1 MSSKVSATLSPGQY
15 PDPTRRLL
23 ITVPAMLASTMVAV
37 DITIANVALPHMES
51 SLSASSDQVVWVL
64 TSYLIA
70 SAIATPLSGWLAS
83 RFGRN
88 VIMLASVAGF
98 TIASAL
104 CGAANSL
111 TMILLARALQG
122 ACGAALIPLSQAIL
136 LDINP
141 PENHAKAMAVFA
153 LGSMAGPIIGPTL
166 GGWLTDSLSWRWVF
180 FINIPFG
187 IAAFFAMMA
196 FLPAKRSGE
205 RTRFDWFG
213 FLALSAALAAFQLM
227 MDRGEQLDWFDSTEI
242 WIYAAIVGLGAYLT
256 IVHMFTARDTFVRPE
271 LFRDRNFAIGSVFSV
286 MLGIVAFAMI
296 PLIVVMMQTTL
307 GYTAL
312 HTGIIGLPRAVGT
325 LISLLILP
333 RVIDKMDTRLVLFA
347 GMAILAAGMLMYTK
361 IDLYVDEHTLLWAGF
376 VQGIGGGLIF
386 LPLSVIVFATLPQH
400 LRNEGAA
407 MFSLTRNIG
416 NAVGISLLQR
426 ELIHYTAVSRS
437 QLVEGLRPDNPI
449 LQMNRPD
456 LDLTA
461 APSALALSHEVT
473 RQAAMVAN
481 VEVYQLAFVLS
492 LAMIPLIVFLR
503 VAKRRRGDAPL
514 PLME

>member
-1 MSSKVSATLSPGQY
+1 MSVTLSQGLAAGQY
-15 PDPTRRLL
+15 PDAARRML
-23 ITVPAMLASTMVAV
+23 ITIPSMLATTMVAV

-83 RFGRN
+83 RYGRKL
-88 VIMLASVAGF
+88 IMLISVAGF
-98 TIASAL
+98 TVASAL

-180 FINIPFG
+180 FVNIPFG

-196 FLPAKRSGE
+196 FLPR
-205 RTRFDWFG
+205 RQRRDPTRFDLFG

-227 MDRGEQLDWFDSTEI
+227 MDRGEHLDWFDSTEI
-242 WIYAAIVGLGAYLT
+242 WIYAGIVGLGTYLT

-271 LFRDRNFAIGSVFSV
+271 LFRDRNFAIGSVFSI

-296 PLIVVMMQTTL
+296 PLIVVMMQSIL

-312 HTGIIGLPRAVGT
+312 HTGFVGLPRAVGT
-325 LISLLILP
+325 LVSLLLLP
-333 RVIDKMDTRLVLFA
+333 RVINKVDTRLVLFT
-347 GMAILAAGMLMYTK
+347 GMAILAFGMLMYTK
-361 IDLYVDEHTLLWAGF
+361 IDLYVDENTLLWAGF
-376 VQGIGGGLIF
+376 VQGVGGGLIF
-386 LPLSVIVFATLPQH
+386 LPLSVIVFATLPDT

-426 ELIHYTAVSRS
+426 ELIHHTAASRS
-437 QLVEGLRPDNPI
+437 HLMEGLRPDNPI

-461 APSALALSHEVT
+461 ASNALGLSREVAH
-473 RQAAMVAN
+473 QAAMVAN
-481 VEVYQLAFVLS
+481 VEIYQLAFVLS
-492 LAMIPLIVFLR
+492 LAMMPLIVFLR
-503 VAKRRRGDAPL
+503 VAKQRSGASPL
-514 PLME
+514 PVLE

>member
-1 MSSKVSATLSPGQY
+1 M
-15 PDPTRRLL
+15 L
-23 ITVPAMLASTMVAV
+23 IAIPSMLASTMVAV

-83 RFGRN
+83 RYGRKL
-88 VIMLASVAGF
+88 VMLVSVAGF
-98 TIASAL
+98 TTASAL

-122 ACGAALIPLSQAIL
+122 ACGAALLPLSQAIL

-141 PENHAKAMAVFA
+141 PENHAKAMALFA
-153 LGSMAGPIIGPTL
+153 LGSMAGPLIGPTL

-187 IAAFFAMMA
+187 VAAFLAMMA
-196 FLPAKRSGE
+196 FLPRRQHRD
-205 RTRFDWFG
+205 RTRFDLFG

-242 WIYAAIVGLGAYLT
+242 WIYSCILAVGVYLT
-256 IVHMFTARDTFVRPE
+256 IVHMLTARDTFVRPE

-286 MLGIVAFAMI
+286 LLGIVAFAMI
-296 PLIVVMMQTTL
+296 PLIVVMMQSTL

-312 HTGIIGLPRAVGT
+312 HTGFIGLPRAIGT
-325 LISLLILP
+325 LVSLMLLP
-333 RVIDKMDTRLVLFA
+333 RVINKVDTRLVLFA
-347 GMAILAAGMLMYTK
+347 GMAILAVGMLMYTK
-361 IDLYVDEHTLLWAGF
+361 IDLYVDENTLLWAGF

-386 LPLSVIVFATLPQH
+386 LPLSVIVFATLPET

-407 MFSLTRNIG
+407 MFSMTRNIG

-426 ELIHYTAVSRS
+426 ELIHHAATSRMH
-437 QLVEGLRPDNPI
+437 LMEGLRPDNPI
-449 LQMNRPD
+449 LQMDRPD

-461 APSALALSHEVT
+461 VPSALGLSREVA
-473 RQAAMVAN
+473 RQAAMVAD
-481 VEVYQLAFVLS
+481 VQIYQLAFMLS
-492 LAMIPLIVFLR
+492 LAMIPLIMLLR
-503 VAKRRRGDAPL
+503 VAKRRPGAPPL
-514 PLME
+514 PVME

>member
-1 MSSKVSATLSPGQY
+1 VSARAHQSLAPGQY

-23 ITVPAMLASTMVAV
+23 ITVPAMLSSTMVAV

-83 RFGRN
+83 RYGRKL
-88 VIMLASVAGF
+88 IMLVSVAGF
-98 TIASAL
+98 TAASAL

-141 PENHAKAMAVFA
+141 PENHAKAMAIFA

-166 GGWLTDSLSWRWVF
+166 GGWLTDALSWRWVF

-187 IAAFFAMMA
+187 IAAFLAMMA
-196 FLPAKRSGE
+196 FLPTRQYRD
-205 RTRFDWFG
+205 RTRFDLFG
-213 FLALSAALAAFQLM
+213 FLALSSALAAFQLM

-242 WIYAAIVGLGAYLT
+242 WIYAAIMALGVYLT

-271 LFRDRNFAIGSVFSV
+271 LFRDRNFAIGSIFSV

-296 PLIVVMMQTTL
+296 PLIVVMMQSTL
-307 GYTAL
+307 GFTAL
-312 HTGIIGLPRAVGT
+312 HTGFIGLPRAIGT
-325 LISLLILP
+325 LASLLLLP
-333 RVIDKMDTRLVLFA
+333 RVLNKVDTRLVLFA
-347 GMAILAAGMLMYTK
+347 GMAILAGGMAMYTK
-361 IDLYVDEHTLLWAGF
+361 IDLYVDESTLLWAGF
-376 VQGIGGGLIF
+376 VQGLGGGLIF
-386 LPLSVIVFATLPQH
+386 LPLSVIVFATLPQG

-426 ELIHYTAVSRS
+426 ELIHHTAASRAH
-437 QLVEGLRPDNPI
+437 LVEGLRPDNPI
-449 LQMNRPD
+449 LQMDRPG
-456 LDLTA
+456 LDLNSASTA
-461 APSALALSHEVT
+461 LGLSREGA

-481 VEVYQLAFVLS
+481 VEIYQFAFVLS
-492 LAMIPLIVFLR
+492 LAMIPLIMFLR
-503 VAKRRRGDAPL
+503 VAKPRPGDAPL
-514 PLME
+514 PVME